1 MADRR
6 LLMIPGPIEFEPDV
20 LAAMGERTRSHLD
33 PAFVEQFGSALERS
47 RKVFLAS
54 SDSQPFVIAGSGTL
68 AMDMAIANLVSEG
81 DAALC
86 VDTGYFSARM
96 ADILGRWG
104 ARVQSVGG
112 RLGEA
117 PSTDEIVAAIKAHRP
132 KLVTVTHVDT
142 STGVRTDVES
152 IARIA
157 REHEALVVVDGVCSV
172 GGEVLRQEAWGVDV
186 ALTASQKALGTPP
199 GLAVLVA
206 SPRAMA
212 RAKSKKVASV
222 YLDFAQWLPVMEAY
236 EARKPFYFA
245 TPAVNLVAALDVSL
259 GKLLAEG
266 MEARFAR
273 HQQMADAFRAAWRAM
288 ELKLLPREGLA
299 ANTLSAVYYPEGVDL
314 TFPARVQGVVLA
326 GGLHPEARTK
336 YFRVGHMGAVSPND
350 VVATVS
356 AIERALGRRGEG
368 VSAAHA
374 SLLAK

>member
-20 LAAMGERTRSHLD
+20 LAAMGEKTRSHLD
-33 PAFVEQFGSALERS
+33 PAFIEQFGSAIERT
-47 RKVFLAS
+47 RKVFCAG
-54 SDSQPFVIAGSGTL
+54 SDAQPFIIAGSGTL
-68 AMDMAIANLVSEG
+68 AMDMAIANLVSDG

-86 VDTGYFSARM
+86 IDTGYFSARM
-96 ADILGRWG
+96 ADVLTRWG
-104 ARVQSVGG
+104 ARVHSIGG
-112 RLGEA
+112 KLGDA
-117 PSTDEIVAAIKAHRP
+117 PSNDEIAAAMKAHKPRI
-132 KLVTVTHVDT
+132 VTVTHVDT
-142 STGVRTDVES
+142 STGVRTDIES

-172 GGEVLRQEAWGVDV
+172 GGEVLRQEQWGVDL

-199 GLAVLVA
+199 GLAVMVA

-212 RAKSKKVASV
+212 KAKSKKVASI

-266 MEARFAR
+266 MDARFAR
-273 HQQMADAFRAAWRAM
+273 HQQMANAFRAAWKAL
-288 ELKLLPREGLA
+288 ELKMIPREGLA
-299 ANTLSAVYYPEGVDL
+299 ANTLSAVYYPDGIDA
-314 TFPARVQGVVLA
+314 TFPSKVSGIVVA
-326 GGLHPEARTK
+326 GGLHPEAKTK

-350 VVATVS
+350 VLATVG
-356 AIERALGRRGEG
+356 AIERALGSRGEG
-368 VSAAHA
+368 LSAAHA
-374 SLLAK
+374 SLCAK

>member
-33 PAFVEQFGSALERS
+33 PAFIEQFGSALERS

-112 RLGEA
+112 KLGEA

-132 KLVTVTHVDT
+132 KVVTVTHVDT

-152 IARIA
+152 IARVA

-199 GLAVLVA
+199 GLAVLVV

-273 HQQMADAFRAAWRAM
+273 HQQMANAFRAAWRAM
-288 ELKLLPREGLA
+288 ELELLPREGLA
-299 ANTLSAVYYPEGVDL
+299 ANTLSAVYYPEGVDA
-314 TFPARVQGVVLA
+314 TFPGRVSGIVIA

-336 YFRVGHMGAVSPND
+336 YFRVGHMGAVSAND

-368 VSAAHA
+368 VAAAHA
-374 SLLAK
+374 SLLTK